1 MRPARARRRRGFWL
15 DLFACFL
22 IPAYTMLFAGSV
34 EWLGTNFS
42 VIAVTGKDH
51 YWGFVYWGALAG
63 GYFAVML
70 TKLALILPRLWQ
82 RSAVCLLALLAC
94 LALGYAL
101 AIPYLPDDFPGFASL
116 HVVLAAGACVLLMLA
131 LLLVLLSLYRDSP
144 ENYRLLLVRW
154 GLIVGGSGLLFL
166 LAGMVSSALEVF
178 FTITAALLTRRI
190 WLDSWGTTG
199 EILETF
205 NSFPMIFLLPLRYD
219 GPVQRVCPVKALGKR
234 SVSAMDKKRLYR
246 TEGPFK
252 MVAACAAESRNIL
265 TSIPPWSGWAGR
277 RSPVHAVFGGLILYV
292 IAAVVIPTK
301 SNVYP
306 GC

>member
-154 GLIVGGSGLLFL
+154 GPIVGGSGLLFL

-190 WLDSWGTTG
+190 WLTVG
-199 EILETF
+199 ERQEKF
-205 NSFPMIFLLPLRYD
+205 
-219 GPVQRVCPVKALGKR
+219 
-234 SVSAMDKKRLYR
+234 
-246 TEGPFK
+246 
-252 MVAACAAESRNIL
+252 
-265 TSIPPWSGWAGR
+265 
-277 RSPVHAVFGGLILYV
+277 
-292 IAAVVIPTK
+292 
-301 SNVYP
+301 
-306 GC
+306 

>member
-22 IPAYTMLFAGSV
+22 IPAYTLLFAGSV

-166 LAGMVSSALEVF
+166 LAVSSALEVF

-190 WLDSWGTTG
+190 WLTVG
-199 EILETF
+199 ERQEKF
-205 NSFPMIFLLPLRYD
+205 
-219 GPVQRVCPVKALGKR
+219 
-234 SVSAMDKKRLYR
+234 
-246 TEGPFK
+246 
-252 MVAACAAESRNIL
+252 
-265 TSIPPWSGWAGR
+265 
-277 RSPVHAVFGGLILYV
+277 
-292 IAAVVIPTK
+292 
-301 SNVYP
+301 
-306 GC
+306 

>member
-190 WLDSWGTTG
+190 WLTVG
-199 EILETF
+199 ERQEKF
-205 NSFPMIFLLPLRYD
+205 
-219 GPVQRVCPVKALGKR
+219 
-234 SVSAMDKKRLYR
+234 
-246 TEGPFK
+246 
-252 MVAACAAESRNIL
+252 
-265 TSIPPWSGWAGR
+265 
-277 RSPVHAVFGGLILYV
+277 
-292 IAAVVIPTK
+292 
-301 SNVYP
+301 
-306 GC
+306 

>member
-22 IPAYTMLFAGSV
+22 IPAYTLLFAGSV

-131 LLLVLLSLYRDSP
+131 LRLVLRSLYRDSP

-190 WLDSWGTTG
+190 WLTVG
-199 EILETF
+199 ERQEKF
-205 NSFPMIFLLPLRYD
+205 
-219 GPVQRVCPVKALGKR
+219 
-234 SVSAMDKKRLYR
+234 
-246 TEGPFK
+246 
-252 MVAACAAESRNIL
+252 
-265 TSIPPWSGWAGR
+265 
-277 RSPVHAVFGGLILYV
+277 
-292 IAAVVIPTK
+292 
-301 SNVYP
+301 
-306 GC
+306 

>member
-22 IPAYTMLFAGSV
+22 IPAYTLLFAGSV

-154 GLIVGGSGLLFL
+154 GLIVGGSGPLFL

-190 WLDSWGTTG
+190 WLTVG
-199 EILETF
+199 ERQEKF
-205 NSFPMIFLLPLRYD
+205 
-219 GPVQRVCPVKALGKR
+219 
-234 SVSAMDKKRLYR
+234 
-246 TEGPFK
+246 
-252 MVAACAAESRNIL
+252 
-265 TSIPPWSGWAGR
+265 
-277 RSPVHAVFGGLILYV
+277 
-292 IAAVVIPTK
+292 
-301 SNVYP
+301 
-306 GC
+306 

>member
-22 IPAYTMLFAGSV
+22 IPAYTLLFAGSV

-116 HVVLAAGACVLLMLA
+116 HVVLTAGACVLLMLA

-190 WLDSWGTTG
+190 WLTVG
-199 EILETF
+199 ERQEKF
-205 NSFPMIFLLPLRYD
+205 
-219 GPVQRVCPVKALGKR
+219 
-234 SVSAMDKKRLYR
+234 
-246 TEGPFK
+246 
-252 MVAACAAESRNIL
+252 
-265 TSIPPWSGWAGR
+265 
-277 RSPVHAVFGGLILYV
+277 
-292 IAAVVIPTK
+292 
-301 SNVYP
+301 
-306 GC
+306 

>member
-1 MRPARARRRRGFWL
+1 MPAGGGPARARRRRGFWL

-22 IPAYTMLFAGSV
+22 IPAYTLLFAGSV

-190 WLDSWGTTG
+190 WLTVG
-199 EILETF
+199 ERQEKF
-205 NSFPMIFLLPLRYD
+205 
-219 GPVQRVCPVKALGKR
+219 
-234 SVSAMDKKRLYR
+234 
-246 TEGPFK
+246 
-252 MVAACAAESRNIL
+252 
-265 TSIPPWSGWAGR
+265 
-277 RSPVHAVFGGLILYV
+277 
-292 IAAVVIPTK
+292 
-301 SNVYP
+301 
-306 GC
+306 

>member
-1 MRPARARRRRGFWL
+1 VRPARARRRRGFWL

-190 WLDSWGTTG
+190 WLTVG
-199 EILETF
+199 ERQEKF
-205 NSFPMIFLLPLRYD
+205 
-219 GPVQRVCPVKALGKR
+219 
-234 SVSAMDKKRLYR
+234 
-246 TEGPFK
+246 
-252 MVAACAAESRNIL
+252 
-265 TSIPPWSGWAGR
+265 
-277 RSPVHAVFGGLILYV
+277 
-292 IAAVVIPTK
+292 
-301 SNVYP
+301 
-306 GC
+306 

>member
-1 MRPARARRRRGFWL
+1 MRPARARRRSGFWL

-22 IPAYTMLFAGSV
+22 IPAYTLLFAGSV

-190 WLDSWGTTG
+190 WLTVG
-199 EILETF
+199 ERQEKF
-205 NSFPMIFLLPLRYD
+205 
-219 GPVQRVCPVKALGKR
+219 
-234 SVSAMDKKRLYR
+234 
-246 TEGPFK
+246 
-252 MVAACAAESRNIL
+252 
-265 TSIPPWSGWAGR
+265 
-277 RSPVHAVFGGLILYV
+277 
-292 IAAVVIPTK
+292 
-301 SNVYP
+301 
-306 GC
+306 

>member
-82 RSAVCLLALLAC
+82 RSAVFLLALLAC

-190 WLDSWGTTG
+190 WLTVG
-199 EILETF
+199 ERQEKF
-205 NSFPMIFLLPLRYD
+205 
-219 GPVQRVCPVKALGKR
+219 
-234 SVSAMDKKRLYR
+234 
-246 TEGPFK
+246 
-252 MVAACAAESRNIL
+252 
-265 TSIPPWSGWAGR
+265 
-277 RSPVHAVFGGLILYV
+277 
-292 IAAVVIPTK
+292 
-301 SNVYP
+301 
-306 GC
+306 

>member
-166 LAGMVSSALEVF
+166 LAGMVSSVLEVF

-190 WLDSWGTTG
+190 WLTVG
-199 EILETF
+199 ERQEKF
-205 NSFPMIFLLPLRYD
+205 
-219 GPVQRVCPVKALGKR
+219 
-234 SVSAMDKKRLYR
+234 
-246 TEGPFK
+246 
-252 MVAACAAESRNIL
+252 
-265 TSIPPWSGWAGR
+265 
-277 RSPVHAVFGGLILYV
+277 
-292 IAAVVIPTK
+292 
-301 SNVYP
+301 
-306 GC
+306 

>member
-22 IPAYTMLFAGSV
+22 IPAYTLLFAGSM

-190 WLDSWGTTG
+190 WLTVG
-199 EILETF
+199 ERQEKF
-205 NSFPMIFLLPLRYD
+205 
-219 GPVQRVCPVKALGKR
+219 
-234 SVSAMDKKRLYR
+234 
-246 TEGPFK
+246 
-252 MVAACAAESRNIL
+252 
-265 TSIPPWSGWAGR
+265 
-277 RSPVHAVFGGLILYV
+277 
-292 IAAVVIPTK
+292 
-301 SNVYP
+301 
-306 GC
+306 

>member
-1 MRPARARRRRGFWL
+1 MRPARVLRRRSFWL

-22 IPAYTMLFAGSV
+22 IPAYTLLFAGSV
-34 EWLGTNFS
+34 EWFGTNFS

-51 YWGFVYWGALAG
+51 YWGFVYWGVMAG

-82 RSAVCLLALLAC
+82 RIVVCLLTLLAC

-131 LLLVLLSLYRDSP
+131 LLLVLLFLYRRGP
-144 ENYRLLLVRW
+144 ERRPLLVRW
-154 GLIVGGSGLLFL
+154 GLIAGGSGLLFL

-190 WLDSWGTTG
+190 WLTAG
-199 EILETF
+199 ERQEKF
-205 NSFPMIFLLPLRYD
+205 
-219 GPVQRVCPVKALGKR
+219 
-234 SVSAMDKKRLYR
+234 
-246 TEGPFK
+246 
-252 MVAACAAESRNIL
+252 
-265 TSIPPWSGWAGR
+265 
-277 RSPVHAVFGGLILYV
+277 
-292 IAAVVIPTK
+292 
-301 SNVYP
+301 
-306 GC
+306 

>member
-22 IPAYTMLFAGSV
+22 IPAYTLLFAGSV

-144 ENYRLLLVRW
+144 EQYRLLLVRW
-154 GLIVGGSGLLFL
+154 WLIVGGSGLLFL

-190 WLDSWGTTG
+190 WLTVG
-199 EILETF
+199 ERQEKF
-205 NSFPMIFLLPLRYD
+205 
-219 GPVQRVCPVKALGKR
+219 
-234 SVSAMDKKRLYR
+234 
-246 TEGPFK
+246 
-252 MVAACAAESRNIL
+252 
-265 TSIPPWSGWAGR
+265 
-277 RSPVHAVFGGLILYV
+277 
-292 IAAVVIPTK
+292 
-301 SNVYP
+301 
-306 GC
+306 

>member
-190 WLDSWGTTG
+190 WLTG
-199 EILETF
+199 GERQEKF
-205 NSFPMIFLLPLRYD
+205 
-219 GPVQRVCPVKALGKR
+219 
-234 SVSAMDKKRLYR
+234 
-246 TEGPFK
+246 
-252 MVAACAAESRNIL
+252 
-265 TSIPPWSGWAGR
+265 
-277 RSPVHAVFGGLILYV
+277 
-292 IAAVVIPTK
+292 
-301 SNVYP
+301 
-306 GC
+306 

>member
-82 RSAVCLLALLAC
+82 RSAVCLLVLLAC

-190 WLDSWGTTG
+190 WLTVG
-199 EILETF
+199 ERQEKF
-205 NSFPMIFLLPLRYD
+205 
-219 GPVQRVCPVKALGKR
+219 
-234 SVSAMDKKRLYR
+234 
-246 TEGPFK
+246 
-252 MVAACAAESRNIL
+252 
-265 TSIPPWSGWAGR
+265 
-277 RSPVHAVFGGLILYV
+277 
-292 IAAVVIPTK
+292 
-301 SNVYP
+301 
-306 GC
+306 

>member
-116 HVVLAAGACVLLMLA
+116 HVVLAAGACVLLMLD

-190 WLDSWGTTG
+190 WLTVG
-199 EILETF
+199 ERQEKF
-205 NSFPMIFLLPLRYD
+205 
-219 GPVQRVCPVKALGKR
+219 
-234 SVSAMDKKRLYR
+234 
-246 TEGPFK
+246 
-252 MVAACAAESRNIL
+252 
-265 TSIPPWSGWAGR
+265 
-277 RSPVHAVFGGLILYV
+277 
-292 IAAVVIPTK
+292 
-301 SNVYP
+301 
-306 GC
+306 

>member
-144 ENYRLLLVRW
+144 ENYHLLLVRW

-190 WLDSWGTTG
+190 WLTVG
-199 EILETF
+199 ERQEKF
-205 NSFPMIFLLPLRYD
+205 
-219 GPVQRVCPVKALGKR
+219 
-234 SVSAMDKKRLYR
+234 
-246 TEGPFK
+246 
-252 MVAACAAESRNIL
+252 
-265 TSIPPWSGWAGR
+265 
-277 RSPVHAVFGGLILYV
+277 
-292 IAAVVIPTK
+292 
-301 SNVYP
+301 
-306 GC
+306 

>member
-22 IPAYTMLFAGSV
+22 IPAYTLLFAGSV

-116 HVVLAAGACVLLMLA
+116 HVVLAAGACVLL
-131 LLLVLLSLYRDSP
+131 VLLSLYRDSP

-190 WLDSWGTTG
+190 WLTVG
-199 EILETF
+199 ERQEKF
-205 NSFPMIFLLPLRYD
+205 
-219 GPVQRVCPVKALGKR
+219 
-234 SVSAMDKKRLYR
+234 
-246 TEGPFK
+246 
-252 MVAACAAESRNIL
+252 
-265 TSIPPWSGWAGR
+265 
-277 RSPVHAVFGGLILYV
+277 
-292 IAAVVIPTK
+292 
-301 SNVYP
+301 
-306 GC
+306 

>member
-22 IPAYTMLFAGSV
+22 IPAYTLLFAGSV

-63 GYFAVML
+63 GYFAVMI

-190 WLDSWGTTG
+190 WLTVG
-199 EILETF
+199 ERQEKF
-205 NSFPMIFLLPLRYD
+205 
-219 GPVQRVCPVKALGKR
+219 
-234 SVSAMDKKRLYR
+234 
-246 TEGPFK
+246 
-252 MVAACAAESRNIL
+252 
-265 TSIPPWSGWAGR
+265 
-277 RSPVHAVFGGLILYV
+277 
-292 IAAVVIPTK
+292 
-301 SNVYP
+301 
-306 GC
+306 

>member
-190 WLDSWGTTG
+190 WLTVG
-199 EILETF
+199 ERQE
-205 NSFPMIFLLPLRYD
+205 IF
-219 GPVQRVCPVKALGKR
+219 
-234 SVSAMDKKRLYR
+234 
-246 TEGPFK
+246 
-252 MVAACAAESRNIL
+252 
-265 TSIPPWSGWAGR
+265 
-277 RSPVHAVFGGLILYV
+277 
-292 IAAVVIPTK
+292 
-301 SNVYP
+301 
-306 GC
+306 

>member
-22 IPAYTMLFAGSV
+22 IPAYTLLFAGSV

-190 WLDSWGTTG
+190 WLTVG
-199 EILETF
+199 ERQEKF
-205 NSFPMIFLLPLRYD
+205 
-219 GPVQRVCPVKALGKR
+219 
-234 SVSAMDKKRLYR
+234 
-246 TEGPFK
+246 
-252 MVAACAAESRNIL
+252 
-265 TSIPPWSGWAGR
+265 
-277 RSPVHAVFGGLILYV
+277 
-292 IAAVVIPTK
+292 
-301 SNVYP
+301 
-306 GC
+306 